1 MIRNL
6 IATAVT
12 AVILAFGITFQ
23 AVWATSHENKSEP
36 PAESGA
42 RPTSSA
48 TTDTESGPRTD
59 TGEQTNDHTGKPGET
74 K

>member
-48 TTDTESGPRTD
+48 TTETGPH